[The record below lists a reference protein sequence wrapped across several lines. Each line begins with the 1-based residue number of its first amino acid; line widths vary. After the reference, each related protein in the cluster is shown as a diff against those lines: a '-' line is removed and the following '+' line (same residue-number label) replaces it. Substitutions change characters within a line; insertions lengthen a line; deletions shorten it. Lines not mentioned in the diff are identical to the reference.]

1 MARPRKP
8 TAVLEL
14 KGAFKKDPQRKA
26 ARANEPAISDGIG
39 SPPSELGIA
48 EQALW
53 AELAGYGTWLTAGD
67 RLLLEIA
74 CRLMVLFRGN
84 ALDGGGI
91 SKLIT
96 SLAKL
101 GFSPT
106 DRSKVNAPGAKE
118 PEEDPFADFKPK
130 NGH

>member
-14 KGAFKKDPQRKA
+14 KGAFAKNPNRKT
-26 ARANEPAISDGIG
+26 ARSNEPIINEQIG
-39 SPPSELGIA
+39 DPPILLGDD
-48 EQALW
+48 EQTLW
-53 AELAGYGTWLTAGD
+53 LELAGYGTWLTAGD

-74 CRLMVLFRGN
+74 CRLMVMFRAN

-118 PEEDPFADFKPK
+118 PEEDPFADFK
-130 NGH
+130 

>member
-8 TAVLEL
+8 TAVLDL
-14 KGAFKKDPQRKA
+14 KGAFKKDPARGK
-26 ARANEPAISDGIG
+26 ARANEPKIDAAIGE
-39 SPPSELGIA
+39 PPAALGDD
-48 EQALW
+48 EKALW
-53 AELAGYGTWLTAGD
+53 RELAVYGAWLTAGD

-74 CRLMVLFRGN
+74 CRLMVLFRTN

-96 SLAKL
+96 ALSKL

-118 PEEDPFADFKPK
+118 PEADPFADFK
-130 NGH
+130 

>member
-14 KGAFKKDPQRKA
+14 KGAFKKDPNRKT
-26 ARANEPAISDGIG
+26 ARAGEPIISEEIG
-39 SPPSELGIA
+39 PPPAQLGAA
-48 EQALW
+48 EKALW
-53 AELAGYGTWLTAGD
+53 RELAGYGTWLTAGD

-118 PEEDPFADFKPK
+118 EAMDPYAEFK
-130 NGH
+130 